1 MRPAG
6 ERQRSDDVDAPQQA
20 TLGRADQQVEESD
33 QHGDDAS
40 HHSHVPDEHREP
52 RRVGDR
58 RSAGASDEREV
69 LCPSDMPT
77 EPHEGD
83 ARHGRDGD
91 EKQRCRRGHLEH

>member
-20 TLGRADQQVEESD
+20 ALGRTDQRVEES
-33 QHGDDAS
+33 
-40 HHSHVPDEHREP
+40 DEHREP
-52 RRVGDR
+52 HRVGDR
-58 RSAGASDEREV
+58 CSAGASDERQV

-91 EKQRCRRGHLEH
+91 EKQRFRCGCLER